1 MRMGMTEL
9 IQRIERFFVSRPN
22 TAEEEGSP
30 LCDVS
35 ALNYSDKYR
44 ELAWRYYER
53 GHYKG

>member
-9 IQRIERFFVSRPN
+9 IPRIERFFVSRPN

-30 LCDVS
+30 LYDVS

-53 GHYKG
+53 DYKG